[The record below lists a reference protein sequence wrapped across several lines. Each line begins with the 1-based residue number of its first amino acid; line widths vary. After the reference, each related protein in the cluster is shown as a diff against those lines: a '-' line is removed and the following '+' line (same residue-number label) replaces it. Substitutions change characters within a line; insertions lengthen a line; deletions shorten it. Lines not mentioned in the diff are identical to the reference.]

1 MRLVGFRERSK
12 GIPLFRS
19 PLVHF
24 LLIGALLYALQST
37 QSLVSEPI
45 VVEVLRSEILGRIVA
60 YQSQTGREA
69 SSVEARSI
77 ENQIIEDA
85 LWIEQARAL
94 GLHKTDSV
102 VRQRLVLNMRFLEG
116 QSDSPEEELFQK
128 AVALGMDRS
137 DTVVQRRLIDR
148 VQAMIRAGV
157 RSRTPDEAV
166 LRAHYESTAPRWRE
180 PAVLDFSHVYFSRD
194 KRGERAKRDAVR
206 ALPDLA
212 EQGLEPHA
220 AVALADPFLSGHRV
234 PGATPNRIVARFG
247 PVFAAQLEDAPTQ
260 SWVGPIES
268 AFGAHLVW
276 IHDRIESRIPGF
288 DAIRNRV
295 HEDWIAEET
304 RKALRVQIERRRQ
317 IVEVRVI
324 EDQEA
329 SRETIARAADE

>member
-1 MRLVGFRERSK
+1 MRLVDSRERSK

-24 LLIGALLYALQST
+24 LLIGALLYALQNTRSW
-37 QSLVSEPI
+37 VSEPI
-45 VVEVLRSEILGRIVA
+45 VVEVLRSEISERIVA
-60 YQSQTGREA
+60 YQSQIGREA
-69 SSVEARSI
+69 SAAEARSI

-94 GLHKTDSV
+94 GLHETDSV

-116 QSDSPEEELFQK
+116 ESDSAEEELFQK

-157 RSRTPDEAV
+157 RSRMPDEAV
-166 LRAHYESTAPRWRE
+166 LRAHYESTASRWRE

-194 KRGERAKRDAVR
+194 KRNERAKIDAVTL
-206 ALPDLA
+206 LPELA
-212 EQGLEPHA
+212 EQGIEADA
-220 AVALADPFLSGHRV
+220 AVGLADPFLSGHRV

-247 PVFAAQLEDAPTQ
+247 PGFAAQLEDAPTQ

-276 IHDRIESRIPGF
+276 IHDRSESRIPGF
-288 DAIRNRV
+288 DEIRKRV
-295 HEDWIAEET
+295 HEHWIAEET
-304 RKALRVQIERRRQ
+304 RKALRAQIERRRQ

-329 SRETIARAADE
+329 SSELLLRDAGV

>member
-1 MRLVGFRERSK
+1 VL
-12 GIPLFRS
+12 RS

-24 LLIGALLYALQST
+24 LLIGALLYGLQDARS
-37 QSLVSEPI
+37 SRSEPI
-45 VVEVLRSEILGRIVA
+45 VVEVMRSEITERIAA
-60 YQSQTGREA
+60 YEGQTGRKA
-69 SSVEARSI
+69 SAVEARSI

-85 LWIEQARAL
+85 LWLEQARAL
-94 GLHKTDSV
+94 GLHETDSV

-128 AVALGMDRS
+128 AIALGMDQS

-166 LRAHYESTAPRWRE
+166 LRTHYDSTSPRWRE
-180 PAVLDFSHVYFSRD
+180 PAVVDLTHVYFSRD
-194 KRGERAKRDAVR
+194 KRGDQTRIDASR
-206 ALPDLA
+206 LLPELIAQRIEPAAAA
-212 EQGLEPHA
+212 E
-220 AVALADPFLSGHRV
+220 LADPFLSGHRV

-247 PVFAAQLEDAPTQ
+247 PAFAAEIEHAPTLR
-260 SWVGPIES
+260 WVGPIES

-276 IHDRIESRIPGF
+276 LHERIESRIPTF
-288 DAIRNRV
+288 DAVRKRV
-295 HEDWIAEET
+295 LEDWISEET
-304 RKALRVQIERRRQ
+304 RKALRAQVERRRQ

-329 SRETIARAADE
+329 PREVIVRGGGV